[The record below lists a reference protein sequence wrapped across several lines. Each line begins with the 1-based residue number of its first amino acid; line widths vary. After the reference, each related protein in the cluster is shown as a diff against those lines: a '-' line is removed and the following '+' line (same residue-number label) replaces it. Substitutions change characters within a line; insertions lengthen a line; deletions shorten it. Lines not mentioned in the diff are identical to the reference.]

1 MLVVVVECCSTVDS
15 VTELFAVDYD
25 LEAVV
30 EIGPGF
36 VGAFLLLLSC
46 LCLVVVA
53 VLCVVVS
60 VVGVVVVGV
69 VVAVVVG
76 VVFCVGG

>member
-1 MLVVVVECCSTVDS
+1 M
-15 VTELFAVDYD
+15 FAVGYD

-30 EIGPGF
+30 GVGPCF
-36 VGAFLLLLSC
+36 VGAFLFVLSC

-53 VLCVVVS
+53 VLWLVVS
-60 VVGVVVVGV
+60 VVVVVVGV

-76 VVFCVGG
+76 GVFWC